1 MLQNPEAKKKEKYQL
16 RPPFGADWSG
26 AAIPDLA
33 GETCMAGIGF
43 ELTVTPIIA
52 KPGVGN
58 LKCYWQLGLRVR
70 IRLSSLAD
78 GWRLRSKVTCHHGNE
93 SH

>member
-52 KPGVGN
+52 KRITETQSWKPEMPLATRATSPN
-58 LKCYWQLGLRVR
+58 SPLKSRR
-70 IRLSSLAD
+70 
-78 GWRLRSKVTCHHGNE
+78 
-93 SH
+93 